1 MEFAT
6 RGRTAAAVDCVGVGG
21 ARRLLDPPPPHGND
35 ADSPQAD
42 MAALVFRREQLLHEL
57 HKERIRHDMILCELA
72 QTERVMTA
80 CLAGW
85 GALRG
90 LPLMTPREEA
100 MYCMPRSSEEA
111 SWWYRSPSGPVIPPV
126 YPHVERS
133 PSPVPQRWPV
143 DNAEQQ
149 ERGSS
154 SRPVVATPSPFPEVQ
169 LFRSL
174 SKDPAVEE
182 ALVPSATNVVAKPAE
197 QALLHKEVAIE
208 SRAALDHEHVAGL
221 KHRHTVQLMQNGI
234 QISEQLKR
242 AAIGKENKAESKDS
256 HAVQLMES
264 GIQISQQLNHVAV
277 GQGSKTEAKD
287 IHRVQLMKSGI
298 QINEQLK
305 RASIGQGSKA
315 EVKDNHAMQLIKSG
329 IERSRQLKRV
339 AVGREIKAEVKDNHA
354 LQLMESEIQRTEQ
367 LNLAAVGKEQEAGL
381 KGGHAVQL
389 LGSGV
394 QTSKELKRAAVGQE
408 RKAEAKDSHVAQ
420 LMENKIQRS
429 EPPKREIFGQEREAV
444 AKDSHVVKLTENRI
458 QRSEQPKREV
468 SAQQHEGEENDRHAA
483 KLMEESGIRG
493 SEQPKPAKPT
503 MKDCIDER
511 RQLPRQYA
519 LPGKEKPPFNEQKR
533 PVLNEPNTQTTPSGV
548 KRRPVFRLDVGT
560 PSPKRQKPLEEW
572 NCTLCQVNLT
582 REEDLMQHKAG
593 ELHGLNLAALRSKQ
607 KAFGFDLRNHL
618 KGSSQQ
624 ESTQA
629 LHTEAGSHH
638 LKGRG
643 HEESAQT
650 RHAGGGNEEGK
661 RFADCRGTEDPRKE
675 LVRRFPF
682 CNLCK
687 VECTSE
693 KVMQSHLAGKKHR
706 ENLEA
711 RH

>member
-1 MEFAT
+1 MEFAA
-6 RGRTAAAVDCVGVGG
+6 RGRETAAADGVGVGDG
-21 ARRLLDPPPPHGND
+21 RRLPDPPPPHGND

-42 MAALVFRREQLLHEL
+42 MVALVLRREQLLHEL

-72 QTERVMTA
+72 QTERAMTA
-80 CLAGW
+80 CLAGL

-90 LPLMTPREEA
+90 LSLMTPREEV
-100 MYCMPRSSEEA
+100 MYRTPRSSEEA
-111 SWWYRSPSGPVIPPV
+111 SWWYRSPSGQVIPPV

-133 PSPVPQRWPV
+133 PSPVPQRRPV
-143 DNAEQQ
+143 DDAEQQ

-154 SRPVVATPSPFPEVQ
+154 SRPAVATPSAFPEVE

-174 SKDPAVEE
+174 SKDPAVE
-182 ALVPSATNVVAKPAE
+182 ALVPAVTNVVAKPAE
-197 QALLHKEVAIE
+197 PALLRKEVAIE
-208 SRAALDHEHVAGL
+208 SRAAVDHEHEAGL
-221 KHRHTVQLMQNGI
+221 KHRHAVQLMENGI

-242 AAIGKENKAESKDS
+242 AAIGQESKAGSKDS

-277 GQGSKTEAKD
+277 GQGSKAEAKD
-287 IHRVQLMKSGI
+287 SHPVQLMESGI
-298 QINEQLK
+298 RITEQLK

-315 EVKDNHAMQLIKSG
+315 EAKDNHAMQLMESG
-329 IERSRQLKRV
+329 TERSKQLKRA

-354 LQLMESEIQRTEQ
+354 LQLMESELQRTEQ
-367 LNLAAVGKEQEAGL
+367 PNLAAVGKEQEAGL
-381 KGGHAVQL
+381 KDGHAVQL
-389 LGSGV
+389 LASGI
-394 QTSKELKRAAVGQE
+394 QINEELKRAAVGQE

-429 EPPKREIFGQEREAV
+429 EKPKRENFGQEREAV
-444 AKDSHVVKLTENRI
+444 VKDGNAVKLTVNRI
-458 QRSEQPKREV
+458 QRSEQPKRDV
-468 SAQQHEGEENDRHAA
+468 SGQQHEAEEKDRHAV
-483 KLMEESGIRG
+483 KLMEESGIQG

-511 RQLPRQYA
+511 RQSPHQHA
-519 LPGKEKPPFNEQKR
+519 LAGKKSPFNEQKR
-533 PVLNEPNTQTTPSGV
+533 PAFNEPNTQTTPSGV
-548 KRRPVFRLDVGT
+548 KRRPVSGPVVTT

-582 REEDLMQHKAG
+582 CEEDLMQHKAG
-593 ELHGLNLAALRSKQ
+593 DLHRLNLAALRSRQ

-638 LKGRG
+638 PKGRS
-643 HEESAQT
+643 HQESAQT
-650 RHAGGGNEEGK
+650 RQAGGGNEEGK
-661 RFADCRGTEDPRKE
+661 RFADRRATEGPRKE
-675 LVRRFPF
+675 FVSKFPF
-682 CNLCK
+682 CKLCK
-687 VECTSE
+687 VQYSSE
-693 KVMQSHLAGKKHR
+693 KVKESHLAGKKHR
-706 ENLEA
+706 ENLQA